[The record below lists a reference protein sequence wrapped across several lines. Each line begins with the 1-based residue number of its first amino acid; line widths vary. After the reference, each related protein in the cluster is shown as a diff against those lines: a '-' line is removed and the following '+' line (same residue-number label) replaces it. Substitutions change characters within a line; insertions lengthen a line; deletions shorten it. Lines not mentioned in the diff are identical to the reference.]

1 MKIVCDADGLIK
13 TNKAGILQALAQHH
27 ELILG
32 PEVWRE
38 AVTVGKAR
46 GYPDAVV
53 LEHILLQHAQVRQ
66 PQPHPQVG
74 RMLPYSGLGAGE
86 MEALTLFWSEGADLI
101 LSGDR
106 SFLNLL
112 GAYQVVYVTP
122 AAVVVALCEWDIL
135 SVDHAVQALEGLR
148 PFIRHDQHR
157 AAYSDLEVLARRKNL
172 L

>member
-38 AVTVGKAR
+38 VVTVGKAR
-46 GYPDAVV
+46 GYPDAVA
-53 LEHILLQHAQVRQ
+53 LEHVLLQHAQVRQ
-66 PQPHPQVG
+66 PRLHPQAN
-74 RMLPYSGLGAGE
+74 RMLSYPGLGAGE
-86 MEALTLFWSEGADLI
+86 TEALTLFWSEGADVI
-101 LSGDR
+101 LSDDR
-106 SFLNLL
+106 GFLNLL
-112 GAYQVVYVTP
+112 VAYQVAYVTP

-148 PFIRHDQHR
+148 PLIRHDQYR
-157 AAYSDLEVLARRKNL
+157 AAHSDLEALAKRKNL
-172 L
+172 